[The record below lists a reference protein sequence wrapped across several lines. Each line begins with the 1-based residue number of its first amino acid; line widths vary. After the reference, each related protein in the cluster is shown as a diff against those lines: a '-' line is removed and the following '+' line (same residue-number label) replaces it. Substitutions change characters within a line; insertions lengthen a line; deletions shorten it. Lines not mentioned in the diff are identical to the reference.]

1 MDDSA
6 ALWKTL
12 LAQGVAETHAA
23 SSTLRGDV
31 DPQASLPSALPSAR
45 IAEPD
50 AVGPADF
57 RLRGVLGR
65 GGMGVVHLAEQTIPS
80 REVALKRLEG
90 GDPRFVDALL
100 REATITGRLE
110 HPNIVPIHAVV
121 ADEHGPAVVMKR
133 VAGVDWS
140 ELARTESS
148 RGAAIERHLDVLLQ
162 VCNAVAFAH
171 ARGIVHRDIKL
182 ENVRIGDFG
191 EVYLLDWGV
200 AKKLDAPSSGRIV
213 GTPVHMAPEMT
224 FGDADE
230 RSDVFLLGAA
240 LHEALTGRPRHDAKD
255 LVAVLRIARRAEPY
269 TYDAK
274 VPRELASILNR
285 ACAFD
290 PTERFESAT
299 ALRDAI
305 LRFREHRSATKL
317 AAAGAER
324 LAELE
329 KLVQGG
335 AYAVAQRAFTEA
347 RFAFEQARAAWP
359 DGELAANGLQRTL
372 EAMARVELAHGQPDG
387 AEACLAAMTDPPAA
401 LREESVAL
409 RARQLAEKARLAK
422 LEHDQ
427 DRGVGAGVRQ
437 RATTLLAIGIV
448 AITAGLV
455 GMRVLRPDYV
465 TPQLRFALGGT
476 VVFGVVL
483 AVTAWWRRHGEW
495 NLVNRRI
502 AQIALLTLGVSALH
516 RYASLVAGAAPER
529 ILLTDAFLVGMGGV
543 ALTPFHRGGPWLATI
558 AFALAFVGAV
568 RPAWIEPGFIAFAL
582 FVPLFFVAWRR
593 FARPSSTPPS
603 E

>member
-1 MDDSA
+1 MDDSDS
-6 ALWKTL
+6 LRETL
-12 LAQGVAETHAA
+12 LAQGVAETHLA

-31 DPQASLPSALPSAR
+31 DPRASLPTALPPAR
-45 IAEPD
+45 IAD
-50 AVGPADF
+50 GADGGPADF
-57 RLRGVLGR
+57 RLRSVLGR

-80 REVALKRLEG
+80 REVALKRLASD
-90 GDPRFVDALL
+90 DPRFVDALL

-140 ELARTESS
+140 ELAKKERS
-148 RGAAIERHLDVLLQ
+148 IERHLDVLLQ

-171 ARGIVHRDIKL
+171 ARGVVHRDIKL

-191 EVYLLDWGV
+191 EVYLLDWGI

-240 LHEALTGRPRHDAKD
+240 LHEALTGRPRHDATD
-255 LVAVLRIARRAEPY
+255 LVEVLRLARRAEPY
-269 TYDAK
+269 SYDTK
-274 VPRELASILNR
+274 VPRELAAILNR
-285 ACAFD
+285 ACARD
-290 PTERFESAT
+290 PSARFESAS
-299 ALRDAI
+299 ALREAVV
-305 LRFREHRSATKL
+305 RFREHRSAAKL

-329 KLVQGG
+329 KLTKGGG
-335 AYAVAQRAFTEA
+335 AYAEAQRVFTEA

-359 DGELAANGLQRTL
+359 ESELATNGLQRAL
-372 EAMARVELAHGQPDG
+372 DAMARVELAHGQPDG
-387 AEACLAAMTDPPAA
+387 AEACLSAMTDPPTA
-401 LREESVAL
+401 LRAEIVAL

-437 RATTLLAIGIV
+437 RATVLLAIAIV

-455 GMRVLRPDYV
+455 GMRLVRPDYV
-465 TPQLRFALGGT
+465 TPQLRFAFGGT

-483 AVTAWWRRHGEW
+483 AVATWWRRNGEW

-543 ALTPFHRGGPWLATI
+543 ALTPFHRGGPWLATM

-568 RPAWIEPGFIAFAL
+568 KPAWIEPGFIGFAL

-593 FARPSSTPPS
+593 FARRPASTN
-603 E
+603 EER